1 MLKTQAVIFTRVS
14 TTKQDKS
21 GLGREDQERACRE
34 FCERQGLTV
43 ASVIHST
50 KSGRYDE
57 QMNNEL
63 GQAIAL
69 ANEIDG
75 YVLVAK
81 LDRLS
86 RSVET
91 VARFINNGVPFISV
105 ELGREVEPVFLHLLS
120 AVAEYE
126 RTLASERT
134 KKALAAKKAR
144 GERVG
149 ATDEVLERAREA
161 AQEVRRRQAR
171 ERNDAR
177 GWKIANAAMMLEAAH
192 QRVTYSKLA
201 RMLNEDPRL
210 DGARNIDNSKDS
222 KMPRRWYPNTVAQCI
237 RHALENY
244 YGAAWLFKVKC
255 WPQTLDG
262 VNTFNPDEWR
272 RKSTKRGATLTDLV
286 GPKDW
291 VPVDETRDPIHQL
304 GMTAEEVDY
313 WMGHNVLPDLPV

>member
-21 GLGREDQERACRE
+21 GLGREEQERACRE

-177 GWKIANAAMMLEAAH
+177 GWQIANAAMMIESAH

-201 RMLNEDPRL
+201 KMLNEDPRL
-210 DGARNIDNSKDS
+210 SGGRNETNNQDS
-222 KMPRRWYPNTVAQCI
+222 QMPRRWYPNTVAQTI
-237 RHALENY
+237 RHALENN
-244 YGAAWLFKVKC
+244 YGWGWLQVVKL

-262 VNTFNPDEWR
+262 VNTFNPDEWT
-272 RKSTKRGATLTDLV
+272 KSLK
-286 GPKDW
+286 KSS
-291 VPVDETRDPIHQL
+291 
-304 GMTAEEVDY
+304 
-313 WMGHNVLPDLPV
+313 

>member
-1 MLKTQAVIFTRVS
+1 MLKTNCVIFTRVS
-14 TTKQDKS
+14 TSKQDRS

-34 FCERQGLTV
+34 FCEREGYTV

-57 QMNNEL
+57 QMNGEL

-105 ELGREVEPVFLHLLS
+105 ELGREVEPVFLHMLS

-134 KKALAAKKAR
+134 RRALAAKRLRGESVGASKAVLEKAR
-144 GERVG
+144 EEAEKAR
-149 ATDEVLERAREA
+149 RAA
-161 AQEVRRRQAR
+161 AKT
-171 ERNDAR
+171 RNMAR
-177 GWKIANAAMMLEAAH
+177 GWKIANAAMMLESSH

-201 RMLNEDPRL
+201 KMLNEDPRL
-210 DGARNIDNSKDS
+210 DGACNIDNSKDS
-222 KMPRRWYPNTVAQCI
+222 HMPSRWYPNTVAQCI
-237 RHALENY
+237 RHAIENN
-244 YGAAWLFKVKC
+244 YGVEWMVIVKC
-255 WPQTLDG
+255 WPQTVDG
-262 VNTFNPDEWR
+262 VNIFNPQEWINQL
-272 RKSTKRGATLTDLV
+272 K
-286 GPKDW
+286 KD
-291 VPVDETRDPIHQL
+291 D
-304 GMTAEEVDY
+304 
-313 WMGHNVLPDLPV
+313 

>member
-21 GLGREDQERACRE
+21 GLGREEQERACRE

-57 QMNNEL
+57 QMNSEL

-177 GWKIANAAMMLEAAH
+177 GWQIANAAMMIESAH

-201 RMLNEDPRL
+201 KMLNEDPRL
-210 DGARNIDNSKDS
+210 SGGRNETNSQDS
-222 KMPRRWYPNTVAQCI
+222 QMPRRWYPNTVAQTV
-237 RHALENY
+237 RHALENN
-244 YGAAWLFKVKC
+244 YGVGWLVIVKC
-255 WPQTLDG
+255 WPQTIDG
-262 VNTFNPDEWR
+262 VNTFNPEEWVA
-272 RKSTKRGATLTDLV
+272 SVTSSS
-286 GPKDW
+286 
-291 VPVDETRDPIHQL
+291 
-304 GMTAEEVDY
+304 
-313 WMGHNVLPDLPV
+313 